1 MMSKIL
7 LLCFLPFLA
16 VADEVSSQQTTKDFS
31 GYSLIETIPNTNEN
45 VELLRYLDAKIDED
59 GMDFWSDPT
68 SADKPVEIL
77 VHPELDKPT
86 KLLFHE
92 RNMTINVISSNFTEM
107 IEDEKLEL
115 AIEEENFAWS
125 LRATSAQSQGEYPF
139 DLFSYHSLR
148 KMNDYL
154 THLSQNTANYN
165 PMPGLDVNQ
174 RSIGTTYEGRPINMM
189 SISLNDGKN
198 KAAIWL
204 DCGVHSRE
212 RVSPAFCLYA
222 INQLIRQPEE
232 LLRMYDFHIVP
243 ILNPDGYAYMESGNR
258 MWRKNRKPNNG
269 RRSASPIR
277 SERQFGWGQ
286 QFQGAIQGF
295 PGASQQQFGG
305 GFPGA
310 SAPQQAG
317 SGFPG
322 SFPGSR
328 PAGGASKFGSG
339 NKCTGT
345 DVNRNFDMDWATVG
359 SSQDACQD
367 TYHGTSP
374 FSEQES
380 KATRDAIFSIKSTQK
395 IASFV
400 SVHAFSQLWM
410 TPYGSKKSLSPYNAD
425 LKRVAQKAVS
435 ALSSLYGTQYEYGPI
450 SHIIYKAAGSSV
462 DWAHEKVIDLLVN
475 YNKSDTYFLILNH
488 SVQANISS
496 KYLSCKI

>member
-1 MMSKIL
+1 MLPKIL
-7 LLCFLPFLA
+7 FLCFMPFLV
-16 VADEVSSQQTTKDFS
+16 VADETSPTETAKDFS
-31 GYSLIETIPNTNEN
+31 GYSLLETVPNTNEN
-45 VELLRYLDAKIDED
+45 VELLRYLDANIDED

-68 SADKPVEIL
+68 SSDKPVEIL

-86 KLLFHE
+86 KELFNE
-92 RNMTINVISSNFTEM
+92 RNMTFNVISSNFTEM

-125 LRATSAQSQGEYPF
+125 LRAKSAQSQGEYPF

-148 KMNDYL
+148 KMSEYI

-165 PMPGLDVNQ
+165 PMQGLNVNQ
-174 RSIGTTYEGRPINMM
+174 RSIGTTYEGRPINMLH
-189 SISLNDGKN
+189 ISLNDGRN
-198 KAAIWL
+198 KAAVWL

-222 INQLIRQPEE
+222 IDQLVRKPEE
-232 LLRMYDFHIVP
+232 LLRMYDFYVVP

-269 RRSASPIR
+269 RRAASAIR

-286 QFQGAIQGF
+286 QLQGAIQGF
-295 PGASQQQFGG
+295 PGASSQQQVGG
-305 GFPGA
+305 GWPGA
-310 SAPQQAG
+310 SSPQQIG
-317 SGFPG
+317 GGFPG
-322 SFPGSR
+322 SFPGSQ
-328 PAGGASKFGSG
+328 PVGGSSKFGVG

-410 TPYGSKKSLSPYNAD
+410 TPYGSKKSLSPYHND

-462 DWAHEKVIDLLVN
+462 DWAHEKV
-475 YNKSDTYFLILNH
+475 
-488 SVQANISS
+488 
-496 KYLSCKI
+496 